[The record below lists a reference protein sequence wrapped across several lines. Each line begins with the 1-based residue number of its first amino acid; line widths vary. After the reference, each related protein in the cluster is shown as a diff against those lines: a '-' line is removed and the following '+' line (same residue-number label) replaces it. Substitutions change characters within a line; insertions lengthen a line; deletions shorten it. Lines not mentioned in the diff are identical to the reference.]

1 MLQNKYKK
9 QRQKQKQKQKHKP
22 KQKQNRKKCKEKQRN
37 SINLKQ
43 DLLFTTSQF
52 LYPLLIALIACT
64 C

>member
-1 MLQNKYKK
+1 MLQNTYKK
-9 QRQKQKQKQKHKP
+9 PRQKQKHKQKQ

-52 LYPLLIALIACT
+52 LYPLFIALIACT

>member
-1 MLQNKYKK
+1 MLQNTYKK
-9 QRQKQKQKQKHKP
+9 QRQKQKHKQKH

-52 LYPLLIALIACT
+52 LYPLFIALIACT